1 VVELEPRPL
10 RNLLHVDD
18 IDSLCPIID
27 SKLLEL
33 DRSSPPVLAALCG
46 RSARSTLRLVQHG
59 LAVSEMAV
67 SELPGNPNAVWTV
80 KRSRS
85 DEHDAFIV
93 VSFVNATLVLSIG
106 ETVEEVTDSGLKP
119 DTPTL
124 YVGLLGEDSIVQV
137 YPNGIYHVR
146 ADGRASEWKTPRGRP
161 VVKAAA
167 NARQVAIGLSGG
179 ELIYFELDQ
188 QGNLAEVDKKDSGH
202 EITCVEMGAVP
213 AGRQRS
219 RFAAVGGWD
228 NTIRILSLDP
238 EDCMNVL
245 AVLALPAQAE
255 SAAMLSMP
263 IGRAAGA
270 PALFLTIGLHNGVML
285 RARLDPRSGQLSD
298 TRTRFLGAK
307 PVKLF
312 RLPLGGIEGVL
323 ALSSRPW
330 AVYCLQNT
338 LQMSPLSYQLL
349 EYGSSFTS
357 EHCIEGLVA
366 IAGTTLRILSLDKLG
381 DNFTSE
387 AIPLRYTPRRIAHH
401 SASGHLVVIES
412 DHNAYGED
420 EKAQLYEAAGIPP
433 PLPAG
438 TVLPED
444 EEADGMLMEATVG
457 VPRGGPGKWAS
468 CIRVLDPI
476 SRATLSVL
484 ELSDNEA
491 AVSVAAV
498 PLRERGGEIFV
509 IVGTV
514 KDMMLHPRSISAAFL
529 SVYQFADNNHTLQLL
544 HRTQV
549 EDVPTAIAAF
559 GGRILA
565 GIGKSV
571 RIYDIGQKKLL
582 RKAELKGLP
591 TLVQSL
597 HVMSASRIVV
607 GDIAESFHFV
617 TYKRADNQ
625 LAIFADDAA
634 PRWLTS
640 AAPIDANTLVGGDKF
655 GNIYV
660 CRLPQEVSDDVDDA
674 QLLSAA
680 AAREDMSLNG
690 AASKADEIV
699 QFHVGETVTSLQKVS
714 LGPGCSDIILY
725 TTILGAIGALL
736 PLVHKEDLEFCTAL
750 EMHLRQEAPPICGR
764 DQLFFRSSYFPVKG
778 TVDGDFLQM
787 YNALP
792 PDEQRSIA
800 DELDRTPA
808 EVSKKIEE
816 LMSRII

>member
-1 VVELEPRPL
+1 
-10 RNLLHVDD
+10 
-18 IDSLCPIID
+18 
-27 SKLLEL
+27 
-33 DRSSPPVLAALCG
+33 
-46 RSARSTLRLVQHG
+46 
-59 LAVSEMAV
+59 
-67 SELPGNPNAVWTV
+67 
-80 KRSRS
+80 
-85 DEHDAFIV
+85 
-93 VSFVNATLVLSIG
+93 
-106 ETVEEVTDSGLKP
+106 VTDSGLKP

-476 SRATLSVL
+476 SRAT
-484 ELSDNEA
+484 
-491 AVSVAAV
+491 
-498 PLRERGGEIFV
+498 P
-509 IVGTV
+509 
-514 KDMMLHPRSISAAFL
+514 
-529 SVYQFADNNHTLQLL
+529 
-544 HRTQV
+544 
-549 EDVPTAIAAF
+549 
-559 GGRILA
+559 
-565 GIGKSV
+565 
-571 RIYDIGQKKLL
+571 
-582 RKAELKGLP
+582 
-591 TLVQSL
+591 
-597 HVMSASRIVV
+597 
-607 GDIAESFHFV
+607 
-617 TYKRADNQ
+617 
-625 LAIFADDAA
+625 
-634 PRWLTS
+634 
-640 AAPIDANTLVGGDKF
+640 
-655 GNIYV
+655 
-660 CRLPQEVSDDVDDA
+660 
-674 QLLSAA
+674 
-680 AAREDMSLNG
+680 
-690 AASKADEIV
+690 
-699 QFHVGETVTSLQKVS
+699 SLQKVS